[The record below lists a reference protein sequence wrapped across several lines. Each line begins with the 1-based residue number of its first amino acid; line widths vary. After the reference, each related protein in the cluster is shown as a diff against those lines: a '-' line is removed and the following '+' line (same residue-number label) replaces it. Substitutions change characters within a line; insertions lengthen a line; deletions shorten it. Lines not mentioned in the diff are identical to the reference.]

1 MLSTTE
7 AERQAQIAEGARL
20 ARSEGESFGSFTRRS
35 GTLSVRRNPDR
46 ADRADRPVRTGGF
59 APRAKSAGAVKGH
72 EAFLK
77 ALETSGASITVLMA
91 SDEEPITGKVKTS
104 DKFTVSLE
112 TADGTWVLFKHDISR
127 FKPLTPRPGKEA
139 GTAQS
144 ADEDQA

>member
-20 ARSEGESFGSFTRRS
+20 ARSEGESFGSFTRRP

-46 ADRADRPVRTGGF
+46 ADRPARTGGF
-59 APRAKSAGAVKGH
+59 APRAKTAGAVKGH

-112 TADGTWVLFKHDISR
+112 TVDGTWVLFKHDISR

-139 GTAQS
+139 GTAQEG
-144 ADEDQA
+144 ADEGQA